1 MPPTMGPVT
10 APQSAFITN
19 SHAADTGGSM
29 SEHFAWMPD
38 SNILASANLT
48 KFFRLH
54 NISSFNHLVERANV
68 ETEWFWRAVMDF
80 FSIKFEHPYS
90 KIVDLSLGIE
100 TPQWCPEGTTNIVLN
115 CLDRYRGT
123 AIWTKPAIIGQAED
137 GTVTEI
143 SYAELDRQVNYLA
156 TLLLQNGIKKG
167 DVVGLYLPMIPEA
180 AVAFFAIIK
189 IGAIVLPL
197 FSGFGWQPIAER
209 LTHADA
215 RAIVTADFAFR
226 RGARVN
232 LLETVDNAILEKS
245 SGAKVFVL
253 NRIGSDSR
261 SGPHVI
267 WNNTN
272 VPDGTVCATAIFGAE
287 TPAMLMYTSGTT
299 AAPKGTI
306 HTHCG
311 MLAKNALDMGLCTDF
326 KVDDRLLWM
335 SDMGWVVGPKMIISS
350 ALFGATLIMCEGAPT
365 WPVRDQLFEIAAKHK
380 ATVIGLVPTIIR
392 QIMKNGGLTDTSRD
406 LSHVRMFISSGEPWT
421 EEAWLWLFNE
431 VGKRRVPI
439 LNYAGGT
446 ECGGAILIGTLL
458 HPLKPGSF
466 GGPVPGNGADI
477 VTAEGMSVPANVV
490 GELVMRCPTIG
501 STRGLWHEPERYLDS
516 YWRRIP
522 GMWVQGDLASRDDDG
537 LWYLH
542 GRSDDVIKLA
552 GKRTGPAEIE
562 SMVMETGLAADC
574 IIVGVTDAITGSALM
589 CVYVPSSSVDDDA
602 KANAKISAA
611 IAERFGSAYR
621 PKYTLRVRQLPRTR
635 NEKSMRRIVRSVVLG
650 MPLGDISSLANP
662 QVVDELQKAVAAQLP
677 QPIRSS

>member
-1 MPPTMGPVT
+1 
-10 APQSAFITN
+10 
-19 SHAADTGGSM
+19 
-29 SEHFAWMPD
+29 
-38 SNILASANLT
+38 
-48 KFFRLH
+48 
-54 NISSFNHLVERANV
+54 
-68 ETEWFWRAVMDF
+68 
-80 FSIKFEHPYS
+80 
-90 KIVDLSLGIE
+90 
-100 TPQWCPEGTTNIVLN
+100 
-115 CLDRYRGT
+115 
-123 AIWTKPAIIGQAED
+123 
-137 GTVTEI
+137 
-143 SYAELDRQVNYLA
+143 
-156 TLLLQNGIKKG
+156 
-167 DVVGLYLPMIPEA
+167 
-180 AVAFFAIIK
+180 
-189 IGAIVLPL
+189 
-197 FSGFGWQPIAER
+197 
-209 LTHADA
+209 
-215 RAIVTADFAFR
+215 
-226 RGARVN
+226 
-232 LLETVDNAILEKS
+232 
-245 SGAKVFVL
+245 
-253 NRIGSDSR
+253 
-261 SGPHVI
+261 
-267 WNNTN
+267 
-272 VPDGTVCATAIFGAE
+272 
-287 TPAMLMYTSGTT
+287 
-299 AAPKGTI
+299 
-306 HTHCG
+306 
-311 MLAKNALDMGLCTDF
+311 
-326 KVDDRLLWM
+326 
-335 SDMGWVVGPKMIISS
+335 
-350 ALFGATLIMCEGAPT
+350 
-365 WPVRDQLFEIAAKHK
+365 
-380 ATVIGLVPTIIR
+380 
-392 QIMKNGGLTDTSRD
+392 
-406 LSHVRMFISSGEPWT
+406 VRMFISSGEPWT